1 MTTSGDSSQILL
13 ERFARA
19 QVAVLGSML
28 IDSGVVG
35 SCLQRVTAE
44 DFTGTYL
51 PVFRAIKGL
60 FDSGAPVDPITVNA
74 KLGGNYSKILAELME
89 VTPTAARW
97 DVYSDLL
104 RESSRIYRRQELAR
118 QLAEEDDPAASDA
131 LVARLDAISC
141 DKPGVRITSMA
152 ECYQEFLDRHEQGKR
167 PAYFTWGISA
177 LDERIYIEPGDL
189 VVLGGY
195 PSAGKTALALQMASY
210 VAGGKRVGYFYLEN
224 NDRKLFDRLVSARS
238 LVSFG
243 KIKRFDLSEEDFAAI
258 VGVQQQLITPAM
270 HFVDAA
276 GMTVSDVRAV
286 ALSLHL
292 DLVVV
297 DYLQKL
303 HAANVRKG
311 AGEFERVSEV
321 SSDLQTLGR
330 QTGMTILALSQLS
343 RPEKR
348 NGKTPAPGMHSFRQ
362 SGQIEQDADVALLL
376 YKDEEAKDV
385 RTLKIGKNK
394 EGVASVAMRMHFD
407 GDTQTFRR
415 VSEMAE
421 PPEPRKQEKRKSPQV
436 SFWDGFEEITDTD
449 DGSDLPFQEGGGDG
463 GNAS

>member
-1 MTTSGDSSQILL
+1 MLTIEQAEFSPLL
-13 ERFARA
+13 MDRLNQA
-19 QVAVLGSML
+19 QAAVLGSML

-35 SCLQRVTAE
+35 SCLQRVTLD
-44 DFTGTYL
+44 DFPSGTYQ
-51 PVFRAIKGL
+51 PVFRAIKAL
-60 FDSGAPVDPITVNA
+60 FDSGAPVDPITINA
-74 KLGGNYSKILAELME
+74 KLGGNYSRILADLMDA
-89 VTPTAARW
+89 TPTAARW

-104 RESSRIYRRQELAR
+104 RETSRIYRRQKLALL
-118 QLAEEDDPAASDA
+118 LAGENDPAASDA
-131 LVARLDAISC
+131 LVEQINAASC
-141 DKPGVRITSMA
+141 DKPGVRITTLP
-152 ECYQEFLDRHEQGKR
+152 ECYQEFLARHEQGKQ
-167 PAYFTWGISA
+167 PAYFTWGIPP

-195 PSAGKTALALQMASY
+195 PSAGKTALALQMAY
-210 VAGGKRVGYFYLEN
+210 HVAGEKRVGYFYLEN
-224 NDRKLFDRLVSARS
+224 NDRKLFDRLVAAKSM
-238 LVSFG
+238 VPFG
-243 KIKRFDLSEEDFAAI
+243 KIKRYDLEEDDFAAI
-258 VGVQQQLITPAM
+258 AGIQMELIRPSL

-276 GMTVSDVRAV
+276 GMTVGDVRAV

-303 HAANVRKG
+303 RASSVRRG
-311 AGEFERVSEV
+311 AGEYERVSEV

-330 QTGMTILALSQLS
+330 QTGMTVLALSQLS

-376 YKDEEAKDV
+376 YKDDETKAV

-394 EGVASVAMRMHFD
+394 EGVSSVAMRMHFD

-415 VSEMAE
+415 VSELQEPAE
-421 PPEPRKQEKRKSPQV
+421 KKREKPKQV
-436 SFWDGFEEITDTD
+436 SFWDGWTEVPD
-449 DGSDLPFQEGGGDG
+449 DGEDPFPKGDG
-463 GNAS
+463 A

>member
-1 MTTSGDSSQILL
+1 MISKL
-13 ERFARA
+13 ARA

-28 IDSGVVG
+28 IDSSVVG
-35 SCLQRVTAE
+35 SCLQRVSAE

-51 PVFRAIKGL
+51 PIFRAIKAL
-60 FDSGAPVDPITVNA
+60 FDGGVPVDPITINDR
-74 KLGGNYSKILAELME
+74 LGGNWNKVLADIMDA
-89 VTPTAARW
+89 TPTATRW
-97 DVYSDLL
+97 EVYSDLL
-104 RESSRIYRRQELAR
+104 RESSRIYRRQFLAR
-118 QLAEEDDPAASDA
+118 QLAEEDDPEASDA
-131 LVARLDAISC
+131 LLEQINAISC
-141 DKPGVRITSMA
+141 DKPGTRITSLP
-152 ECYQEFLDRHEQGKR
+152 ECYQEFLDRHAEGKR
-167 PAYFTWGISA
+167 PAYITWGIPA

-195 PSAGKTALALQMASY
+195 PSAGKTALALQMAY
-210 VAGGKRVGYFYLEN
+210 HIAGGKRVGYFYLEN
-224 NDRKLFDRLVSARS
+224 NDRKLFDRLVSAKS
-238 LVSFG
+238 LVPFG
-243 KIKRFDLSEEDFAAI
+243 KIKRYDLEEADFEAI
-258 VGVQQQLITPAM
+258 IGVQMQLIKPSL

-276 GMTVSDVRAV
+276 GMTVGDVRAV

-303 HAANVRKG
+303 RAASVRRG

-330 QTGMTILALSQLS
+330 QTGMTVLALSQLS

-376 YKDEEAKDV
+376 YKDDDAKAV

-415 VSEMAE
+415 VTEMTE
-421 PPEPRKQEKRKSPQV
+421 PPEPKKQGPKQV
-436 SFWDGFEEITDTD
+436 SFWDGWTEAPD
-449 DGSDLPFQEGGGDG
+449 DGADLPFREDSGGSDG
-463 GNAS
+463 NGGSTA